1 MRSCYLDHPTLKL
14 EIGSRSYMDMCTK
27 CQLITDK
34 YKIYEFRTVN
44 NWEHWER
51 LVFHT
56 SSKEKLRIWMDLN
69 NLKVSPSEIR
79 WPDINDKNRMFAAYI
94 TLRTKA

>member
-1 MRSCYLDHPTLKL
+1 MRSYYLDHQVLKL
-14 EIGSRSYMDMCTK
+14 EICSRSYMDLCTK
-27 CQLITDK
+27 CQLIADK
-34 YKIYEFRTVN
+34 YKIYEFRTAN
-44 NWEHWER
+44 SWEHWER

-79 WPDINDKNRMFAAYI
+79 WPDINAKDRMFVAYI
-94 TLRTKA
+94 VLRTKV